1 MKISTGQFFRNSINQ
16 MQQQQAKVAQLQA
29 QLGSGSQLVN
39 PSDNPSKSASINR
52 LTSAIERQDVFA
64 RNLNAVET
72 RLSTEEVA
80 LRSVSDIMRRVN
92 HLTISA
98 ASDTLTAVDRRIVA
112 AEITGLRDELFNLSN
127 TQDSFGN
134 YIFAGSQ

>member
-1 MKISTGQFFRNSINQ
+1 VKISTGQFFRNSISQ

-39 PSDNPSKSASINR
+39 PSDNPSKSASVNR

-72 RLSTEEVA
+72 RLSAEAVA
-80 LRSVSDIMRRVN
+80 LR
-92 HLTISA
+92 
-98 ASDTLTAVDRRIVA
+98 
-112 AEITGLRDELFNLSN
+112 
-127 TQDSFGN
+127 
-134 YIFAGSQ
+134 